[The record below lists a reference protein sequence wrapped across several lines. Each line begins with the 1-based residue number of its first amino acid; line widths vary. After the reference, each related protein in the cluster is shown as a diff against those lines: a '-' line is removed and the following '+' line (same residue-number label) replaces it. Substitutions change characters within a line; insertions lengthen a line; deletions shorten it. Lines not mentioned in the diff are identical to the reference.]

1 MKRTKFSV
9 NMRNKLAMLAADC
22 DCSAAINE
30 SKMLYSERKELQ
42 GLIRKAYQYIDKKI
56 AV

>member
-1 MKRTKFSV
+1 
-9 NMRNKLAMLAADC
+9 MRNKLAILAADC

-42 GLIRKAYQYIDKKI
+42 ELIRKAYQYIDKRI
-56 AV
+56 AVCH

>member
-1 MKRTKFSV
+1 
-9 NMRNKLAMLAADC
+9 MRNKFAMLAADC

-30 SKMLYSERKELQ
+30 AMMLYSERKELQ
-42 GLIRKAYQYIDKKI
+42 EVIRKAYQYIDKRI